1 MVDPDREARS
11 KVRAIVIGSI
21 DPSSVP
27 TEPPVAPAPAV
38 PQSARSDRKTS
49 IRPPRK
55 SRRPIGPDENPFGD
69 GVTVLPNDWREQPL
83 N

>member
-11 KVRAIVIGSI
+11 KVRAIIVGSI
-21 DPSSVP
+21 DPSTVP
-27 TEPPVAPAPAV
+27 TEPSAAPAPAV
-38 PQSARSDRKTS
+38 PQSARLGGKTPS
-49 IRPPRK
+49 RPSRK

-69 GVTVLPNDWREQPL
+69 GVTILPDDWREQPL